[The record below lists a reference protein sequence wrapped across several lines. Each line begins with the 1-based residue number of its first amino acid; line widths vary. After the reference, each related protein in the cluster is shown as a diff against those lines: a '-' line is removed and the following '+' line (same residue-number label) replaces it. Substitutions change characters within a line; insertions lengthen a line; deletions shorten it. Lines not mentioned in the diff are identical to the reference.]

1 MQLQVAT
8 KSTITWRHLFQN
20 VLFTITINYV
30 IRKKQHIDK
39 EKNYFFDKTI
49 LTQIIKLFLRPKT
62 PSKVADS
69 F

>member
-8 KSTITWRHLFQN
+8 KSTLTWRHLFQT
-20 VLFTITINYV
+20 VLLSITINYF
-30 IRKKQHIDK
+30 IRKKQHIDT
-39 EKNYFFDKTI
+39 EKNYFFDKPI
-49 LTQIIKLFLRPKT
+49 LTQIIKLFLHPKT